1 MKLPILQTN
10 GCKHFA
16 SRDSA
21 FTFAEVLA
29 AMVFMAIVI
38 PVAMSGL
45 QLANRAGVVA
55 ERKMVAA
62 QLADRMLTEMSF
74 SNTWRTASQ
83 GGTFDEPWSIY
94 RWQFQQTAW
103 TETGMQLLT
112 IMVYYPAQ
120 NQEYFVRVSTL
131 VPEYTE

>member
-1 MKLPILQTN
+1 MN
-10 GCKHFA
+10 GCSHSA
-16 SRDSA
+16 RRESA

-45 QLANRAGVVA
+45 QLSNRAGVVA
-55 ERKMVAA
+55 ERKLVAA
-62 QLADRMLTEMSF
+62 QLADKMLNELSF

-83 GGTFDEPWSIY
+83 SGTFDPPWKYY

-103 TETGMQLLT
+103 TEANMRLLT
-112 IMVYYPAQ
+112 VMVYYPAQ
-120 NQEYFVRVSTL
+120 NEEYFVRVSTL
-131 VPEYTE
+131 VQEITE